1 MISVLTD
8 PLDSI
13 QKKMDS
19 SLSKSFI
26 TPRPEECYDAK
37 MNTFCAEEYII
48 QMYVASIVMQTVCR
62 SFLRTYRYV
71 ANTEEEVCDRSY
83 RIVQKNVWM
92 QQILMHTVCRSLV
105 PSCAEE
111 CLEGEVSF
119 NSHYSQP
126 LFIHFYNLSFR
137 ISSCQKNAR
146 NTISLKS
153 YT

>member
-26 TPRPEECYDAK
+26 TPRPEECYDVK
-37 MNTFCAEEYII
+37 MNTVCAEEYII

-62 SFLRTYRYV
+62 TYRYV

-83 RIVQKNVWM
+83 RLVQKNIQM

-105 PSCAEE
+105 ASCAEE

-137 ISSCQKNAR
+137 VSSCQKNAR

>member
-26 TPRPEECYDAK
+26 TPRAEECYDVK

-83 RIVQKNVWM
+83 RIVQKNIQM

-105 PSCAEE
+105 ASCAEE

-126 LFIHFYNLSFR
+126 LFIHIYNLSFR
-137 ISSCQKNAR
+137 VSSCQKNAR
-146 NTISLKS
+146 NTSSLKS